1 LTFFGQQAKVSEISK
16 GGKDSRMTK
25 LTEGEISWLMS
36 ALILRDCSTCIWR
49 ENQDDRYA
57 CFSRGDAPCKLFA
70 DKVLQ
75 GLERAELI

>member
-1 LTFFGQQAKVSEISK
+1 LTFFGQKVKVSEIYMEED
-16 GGKDSRMTK
+16 GGMMK

-36 ALILRDCSTCIWR
+36 ALILRDCGACIWQESR
-49 ENQDDRYA
+49 EDRYG